1 MVAPMPPLPSE
12 ALLMENFYT
21 RPSGARKSD
30 IVKRLERDIKAFVQK
45 RLSPDFD
52 LYLTVRSHKIFLWV
66 RTRIVGCKGV
76 YCSYETYARD
86 PDEAIQTLELL
97 LLFQ

>member
-12 ALLMENFYT
+12 ALLMENFYYCS
-21 RPSGARKSD
+21 SGARKSD
-30 IVKRLERDIKAFVQK
+30 MVKRLERDIKAFVQK
-45 RLSPDFD
+45 RLSSDLD
-52 LYLTVRSHKIFLWV
+52 LYITVCSRKIFLWV

-76 YCSYETYARD
+76 YYSYETYARD
-86 PDEAIQTLELL
+86 PDEAVQALELL